1 MGELERRI
9 LTQINE
15 ANEVMRRQG
24 NEVTLSIT
32 EKERG
37 LNDTIQR
44 GIEGVQ
50 KFVYGVTE
58 ELH

>member
-37 LNDTIQR
+37 LNDTI
-44 GIEGVQ
+44 
-50 KFVYGVTE
+50 
-58 ELH
+58 